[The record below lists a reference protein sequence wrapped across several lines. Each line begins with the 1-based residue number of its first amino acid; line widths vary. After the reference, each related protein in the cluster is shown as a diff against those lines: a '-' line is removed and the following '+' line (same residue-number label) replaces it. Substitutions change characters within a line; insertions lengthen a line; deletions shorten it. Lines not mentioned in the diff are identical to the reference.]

1 MGFTTGLRYR
11 VTSGLGTAVLV
22 VLSIIVVNH
31 PFAQRL
37 LTSLPLF
44 DRLEPTT
51 LTNGALTLTT
61 ATALV
66 VVFVALVPLLKPR
79 PRRILDTVSLS
90 VRRLLGAS
98 LALAAIGYL
107 DYSYRLPRTT
117 LAATTALLCCCLP
130 AWFVAIRRRPAVG
143 SERVVLVGD
152 DPTAMEELLDTTDL
166 SVVGFVA
173 PTIQYDPAPASED
186 SPVRF
191 ADGGTHQRAWLDGL
205 DYLGGLSRLDETFVE
220 HDIDTVVLAFERSDR
235 AEFFGALAACYD
247 HGVRAKAHRK
257 HADSVLITDTSVVG
271 LVDIELEPWDWED
284 RALKRAFDVAFAA
297 IGLMM
302 LLPVIVPIAIAI
314 KLDSPGPVLY
324 SQDRTA
330 EFGDRFSVYKLRSMV
345 PDAEADSGPTL
356 SDGDAGN
363 VDPRVTRVGRVLRR
377 THLDEIPQL
386 WSILVG
392 DMSVVGP
399 RPERPELDTE
409 IETSATTW
417 RQRWFVRPGLTGL
430 AQINDATGHD
440 PEEKLRY
447 DVEYIRR
454 QSLWFD
460 LKIVI
465 RQLWQVGGDAV
476 RTLRPKRR
484 E

>member
-51 LTNGALTLTT
+51 LTNGALTLIT

-66 VVFVALVPLLKPR
+66 VVFVALMPLLKPR

-130 AWFVAIRRRPAVG
+130 AWFVAIRRRAAVG

-166 SVVGFVA
+166 SIVGYVA

-191 ADGGTHQRAWLDGL
+191 ADGGTHPHARLDGL
-205 DYLGGLSRLDETFVE
+205 DCLGGLSRLDETFVE
-220 HDIDTVVLAFERSDR
+220 HDIDTAVLAFERSDR
-235 AEFFGALAACYD
+235 AEFFSALAVCYD

-257 HADSVLITDTSVVG
+257 HADSVLTTDTSVVG

-297 IGLMM
+297 TGL
-302 LLPVIVPIAIAI
+302 LVLALVIVVLSVMI
-314 KLDSPGPVLY
+314 KVDDGGPVLY
-324 SQDRTA
+324 SQKRTA
-330 EFGDRFSVYKLRSMV
+330 EFGETFEVYKFRSMV
-345 PDAEADSGPTL
+345 PDSEDTVP
-356 SDGDAGN
+356 
-363 VDPRVTRVGRVLRR
+363 VDDPENDRITRVGRVLRR

-386 WSILVG
+386 GAILIG
-392 DMSVVGP
+392 HMSVVGP
-399 RPERPELDTE
+399 RAVWIDEEERLEAE
-409 IETSATTW
+409 ISTW
-417 RQRWFVRPGLTGL
+417 RKRWFVKPGLTGL
-430 AQINDATGHD
+430 AQVNDVSSTD
-440 PEEKLRY
+440 PAEKFRY
-447 DVEYIRR
+447 DHQYIHQ
-454 QSLWFD
+454 QSFWVD
-460 LKIVI
+460 VKIVV
-465 RQLWQVGGDAV
+465 RQVWQVVSEAASVFAAD
-476 RTLRPKRR
+476 

>member
-22 VLSIIVVNH
+22 VLSITVVNH

-51 LTNGALTLTT
+51 LTNGALTLIT

-66 VVFVALVPLLKPR
+66 VVFVALMPLLKPR

-152 DPTAMEELLDTTDL
+152 DPTAMEELLDTTNL
-166 SVVGFVA
+166 SIVGYVA
-173 PTIQYDPAPASED
+173 PTIQYDPAPASGD

-191 ADGGTHQRAWLDGL
+191 ADGGTHRHARLNGL
-205 DYLGGLSRLDETFVE
+205 DCLGGLSRLDETFVE
-220 HDIDTVVLAFERSDR
+220 HDIDTAVLAFERSDR
-235 AEFFGALAACYD
+235 AEFFSALAVCYD

-257 HADSVLITDTSVVG
+257 HADSVLTTDTSVVG

-297 IGLMM
+297 TGL
-302 LLPVIVPIAIAI
+302 LVLALVIVVLSVMI
-314 KLDSPGPVLY
+314 KVDDGGPVLY
-324 SQDRTA
+324 SQKRTA
-330 EFGDRFSVYKLRSMV
+330 EFGETFEVYKFRSMV
-345 PDAEADSGPTL
+345 PDSEDTVP
-356 SDGDAGN
+356 
-363 VDPRVTRVGRVLRR
+363 VDDPENDRITRVGRVLRR

-386 WSILVG
+386 GAILVG
-392 DMSVVGP
+392 HMSVVGP
-399 RPERPELDTE
+399 RAVWIDEEERLEAE
-409 IETSATTW
+409 ISTW
-417 RQRWFVRPGLTGL
+417 RKRWFVKPGLTGL
-430 AQINDATGHD
+430 AQVNDVSSTD
-440 PEEKLRY
+440 PTEKFRY
-447 DVEYIRR
+447 DHQYIHQ
-454 QSLWFD
+454 QSFWVD
-460 LKIVI
+460 VKIVV
-465 RQLWQVGGDAV
+465 RQVWQVVSEAV
-476 RTLRPKRR
+476 SVFAAD

>member
-166 SVVGFVA
+166 SVVGYVA

-297 IGLMM
+297 TGL
-302 LLPVIVPIAIAI
+302 LVLAPVIVVLSVAI
-314 KLDSPGPVLY
+314 KADDGGPVLY
-324 SQDRTA
+324 SQKRTA
-330 EFGDRFSVYKLRSMV
+330 EFGETFEVYKFRSMV
-345 PDAEADSGPTL
+345 PDSEDTVP
-356 SDGDAGN
+356 
-363 VDPRVTRVGRVLRR
+363 VDDPENDRITRVGRVLRR

-386 WSILVG
+386 GAILIG
-392 DMSVVGP
+392 HMSVVGP
-399 RPERPELDTE
+399 RAVWIDEEERLEAE
-409 IETSATTW
+409 ISTW
-417 RQRWFVRPGLTGL
+417 RKRWFVKPGLTGL
-430 AQINDATGHD
+430 AQVNDVSSTD
-440 PEEKLRY
+440 PTEKFRY
-447 DVEYIRR
+447 DHQYIHQ
-454 QSLWFD
+454 QSFWVD
-460 LKIVI
+460 VKIVV
-465 RQLWQVGGDAV
+465 RQVWQVVSEAV
-476 RTLRPKRR
+476 SVFAAD

>member
-51 LTNGALTLTT
+51 LTNGALTLIT

-66 VVFVALVPLLKPR
+66 VVFVALMPLLKPR

-166 SVVGFVA
+166 SIVGYVA
-173 PTIQYDPAPASED
+173 PTIQYDPAPANED

-220 HDIDTVVLAFERSDR
+220 HDIDTAVLAFERSDR
-235 AEFFGALAACYD
+235 AEFFSALAVCYD

-257 HADSVLITDTSVVG
+257 HADSVLTTDTSVVG

-297 IGLMM
+297 TGL
-302 LLPVIVPIAIAI
+302 LVLALVIVVLSVMI
-314 KLDSPGPVLY
+314 KVDDGGPVLY
-324 SQDRTA
+324 SQKRTA
-330 EFGDRFSVYKLRSMV
+330 EFGETFEVYKFRSMV
-345 PDAEADSGPTL
+345 PDSEDTVP
-356 SDGDAGN
+356 
-363 VDPRVTRVGRVLRR
+363 VDDPENDRITRVGRVLRR

-386 WSILVG
+386 GAILVG
-392 DMSVVGP
+392 HMSVVGP
-399 RPERPELDTE
+399 RAVWIDEEERLEAE
-409 IETSATTW
+409 ISTW
-417 RQRWFVRPGLTGL
+417 RKRWFVKPGLTGL
-430 AQINDATGHD
+430 AQVNDVSSTD
-440 PEEKLRY
+440 PAEKFRY
-447 DVEYIRR
+447 DHQYIHQ
-454 QSLWFD
+454 QSFWVD
-460 LKIVI
+460 VKIVV
-465 RQLWQVGGDAV
+465 RQVWQVVSEAV
-476 RTLRPKRR
+476 SVFAAD